1 MPGSARPC
9 WTGSPIAPTFSRP
22 ARNPIDSGGRPKNAI
37 GRRKRRK
44 ATKVSCGNDGPWKAW
59 KTQKRFPTL
68 PTALGN
74 PASAAVFPH
83 SHSYGGGPYSYGKAK
98 QKPHPTYNIPRW
110 AKLNRRNGP
119 KEVAKRTARSKTPC
133 TCGNTSRGNREI
145 PCPPGAAS
153 ASGRVGKSK
162 DTRR

>member
-44 ATKVSCGNDGPWKAW
+44 ATKVSCGNAGPWKAW
-59 KTQKRFPTL
+59 KTQERFSTL

-74 PASAAVFPH
+74 PATAAGFPH
-83 SHSYGGGPYSYGKAK
+83 SHSYGGGLYSYGKAK
-98 QKPHPTYNIPRW
+98 KALPNLQRPKVGQIKPPEMGQK
-110 AKLNRRNGP
+110 KLPN
-119 KEVAKRTARSKTPC
+119 
-133 TCGNTSRGNREI
+133 
-145 PCPPGAAS
+145 AS
-153 ASGRVGKSK
+153 VFSSSFVDCWLYSS
-162 DTRR
+162 